1 MRGSTMA
8 WMAGA
13 LALWGSACGGGGPR
27 VISLSPAPEEVGVAL
42 DARVEVVFDRPVRL
56 EDYETPL
63 SLLLEGAPVP
73 GEVSVAE
80 GGNPL
85 VFTPRFFLLAG
96 QRYQVRLGGPGLS
109 GFDGRKVDERRE
121 WSFETVAGCSLA
133 AIPEAKLPAGPD
145 GLGGTVIPGGRRV
158 TPAGAEIELGSFPTN
173 ARLSPDGRFLG
184 VVNCGCG
191 LRPGLEQ
198 SLMLFD
204 TSDGRMT
211 AKVPRSPP
219 LGYFYGL
226 AFSPDGRKLYAAGGS
241 SERIEVFAVGA
252 DGSLVEEPALAVD
265 GFPAGIEISAD
276 GGTLFVADQTGGE
289 AVAVDTA
296 TGNIR
301 WRTPIGMLPYDVA
314 VSPDGARVFVSLWGR
329 AYVGEPGRVASLDA
343 AGGALRQRIDVGKN
357 PEDLAMTSDGRLLV
371 ACSDADRVDV
381 IDAGTERMIA
391 SWPLREPAEPVGL
404 SPVGLALDESAGR
417 LYVACA
423 QKNSI
428 DALSLADGARLGSIP
443 TGWYPTAAAFHPG
456 GRLWVVSG
464 KGRGSGPNTADV
476 FIGSLMRGTLFSIA
490 PPDAEAL
497 RAGAQTVRENNE
509 YPLRFYPER
518 CLQGAFPVP
527 RAPGQPSPIKHV
539 IFVLRE
545 NKTYD
550 QNLGDLEGTAGDPS
564 LVEFGEDVTP
574 NLHALARTFCNL
586 DNFHADIEVS
596 VQGHYWNAA
605 ATIND
610 YAEKVWHPMDRDGS
624 RLPATSAQQVDY
636 PAGLFIWHRLQQ
648 AGISFRN
655 YGEPMGVAGEYE
667 RFADSINMDYMLD
680 RGENL
685 YLTPDATHV
694 EWFLAEKE
702 AGLFP
707 AFVFLG
713 LLNDHTYGMKPG
725 MPDPVWMVAEN
736 DYATG
741 LLIER
746 LSHSPQWPET
756 LVIVTEDDPQSGMDH
771 VDNHRSIALLISPY
785 TRIGATSSVHYD
797 FSSLIRTYGLI
808 LGFEPLNLLDAVA
821 SPVYDCFTSRPDF
834 TPYTAIPNPIPYS
847 VVPEGAPGSE
857 LSRRMD
863 FSAPDRAPGLG
874 EVLWLRTRP
883 GEAVPDRLRMAS
895 PMADRAETGRD
906 EPDDEDIEQR
916 RVLPVPLGN
925 RPRIK

>member
-1 MRGSTMA
+1 MRRMTA
-8 WMAGA
+8 ACFAAA
-13 LALWGSACGGGGPR
+13 LFASGCGGGGPR
-27 VISLSPAPEEVGVAL
+27 VVAVSPAPEEAGVAL
-42 DARVEVVFDRPVRL
+42 DAKVEVVFDRPVRL
-56 EDYETPL
+56 EEFETPL
-63 SLLLEGAPVP
+63 ALILDGVAVP
-73 GEVSVAE
+73 GEVSVGE

-85 VFTPRFFLLAG
+85 TFTPRFFLLAER
-96 QRYQVRLGGPGLS
+96 RYQARLGGPGLS
-109 GFDGRKVDERRE
+109 AFDGKKFSESRE
-121 WSFETVAGCSLA
+121 WSFDTVAGCSLA
-133 AIPEAKLPAGPD
+133 AVPEAKLPAGPD

-158 TPAGAEIELGSFPTN
+158 TPAGSEIELGSFPTN
-173 ARLSPDGRFLG
+173 ARLSPDGRWLA

-198 SLMLFD
+198 SLMVFD
-204 TSDGRMT
+204 TIDGRMT

-226 AFSPDGRKLYAAGGS
+226 AFSPDGSRLYAAGGS
-241 SERIEVFAVGA
+241 AERVEVFSVGA
-252 DGSLVEEPALAVD
+252 DGTLTEQPALAVE
-265 GFPAGIEISAD
+265 GFPAGIELSPD
-276 GGTLFVADQTGGE
+276 GATLYVADQTGGE
-289 AVAVDTA
+289 AVALDTA
-296 TGNIR
+296 TGNVR

-329 AYVGEPGRVASLDA
+329 AYIGEPGRVASLDA
-343 AGGALRQRIDVGKN
+343 ASGELGQRMDVGKN
-357 PEDLAMTSDGRLLV
+357 PEDLLMASDGRLFV
-371 ACSDADRVDV
+371 ACADADRVDV
-381 IDAGTERMIA
+381 IDAAAERVIA
-391 SWPLREPAEPVGL
+391 SWPLRAAEEPVGL
-404 SPVGLALDESAGR
+404 SPVGLALDEAAGR

-423 QKNSI
+423 QKNSV
-428 DALSLADGARLGSIP
+428 DVLSLADGARLGSVP
-443 TGWYPTAAAFHPG
+443 TGWYPTAAAIHPG

-464 KGRGSGPNTADV
+464 KGRGSGPNTVDV
-476 FIGSLMRGTLFSIA
+476 FIGSLMRGTLFA
-490 PPDAEAL
+490 VPAPDAAAL
-497 RAGAQTVRENNE
+497 EAGARTVRENNE

-550 QNLGDLEGTAGDPS
+550 QNLGDLSGTNGDPA

-586 DNFHADIEVS
+586 ENFHADIEVS

-636 PAGLFIWHRLQQ
+636 PAGLFIWHRLQE
-648 AGISFRN
+648 AGVSFRN
-655 YGEPMGVAGEYE
+655 YGEPMGVAGEYD
-667 RFADSINMDYMLD
+667 RFADSVNMDYMLD

-694 EWFLAEKE
+694 EWFLTEKE
-702 AGLFP
+702 AGLYP
-707 AFVFLG
+707 SFVFLG
-713 LLNDHTYGMKPG
+713 LLNDHTYGTKPG
-725 MPDPVWMVAEN
+725 LPDPVWMVAEN

-741 LLIER
+741 LLVER
-746 LSHSPQWPET
+746 LSHDPEWPET
-756 LVIVTEDDPQSGMDH
+756 LIIVTEDDPQSGMDH

-785 TRIGATSSVHYD
+785 TRTGYTSSVHYD

-808 LGFEPLNLLDAVA
+808 LGFAPLNLLDAVA
-821 SPVYDCFTSRPDF
+821 SPVYDCFTSKPDF

-847 VVPEGAPGSE
+847 VVPEGAPGSA

-874 EVLWLRTRP
+874 EILWRRTRP
-883 GEAVPDRLRMAS
+883 DEPVPERLRWRGEADRDCED
-895 PMADRAETGRD
+895 ADEEDDD
-906 EPDDEDIEQR
+906 EPR
-916 RVLPVPLGN
+916 RVLPVPLE
-925 RPRIK
+925 RPGRSVR